1 MSSSIKYRKKLSLI
15 CKSKKSCHYKDM
27 FQKPIKILDT
37 KPKKRTFPVHK
48 INKMTRFSIIYNIK
62 EREKIFALEQ
72 KLMNY
77 VF

>member
-1 MSSSIKYRKKLSLI
+1 
-15 CKSKKSCHYKDM
+15 M

-48 INKMTRFSIIYNIK
+48 INKMTRFSIIYSIK